1 MDIQDK
7 FIENDNLNLHFKQQ
21 QHQDLSFS
29 FFPFSPT
36 LFDND
41 DYGFFPHHHHDLL
54 VSHCWPVNNPST
66 ASTATE
72 SVAAH
77 QHQLDLL
84 AAVTNNKAEVSL
96 NDIKN
101 DDGFA
106 ISILDPSNK
115 VISDSKINNIT
126 TKNTST
132 KRSSRE
138 RSPGK
143 KDRHSKIVTAQG
155 PRDRRMRLSVDIARK
170 FFDLQE
176 MLGVDKASKTLEWLL
191 NKSKPAIKEI
201 MKISTIRKS
210 VNDGGSAKESNIST
224 ASEILSETERMAPA
238 HQNRTFPEKKPSK
251 HGNKEKQ
258 IRQQSCKAT
267 FQPLARELRV
277 NARARARE
285 RTIQKRMNQRLQ
297 ELKKCIQGKTQ
308 R

>member
-1 MDIQDK
+1 MDSQDK
-7 FIENDNLNLHFKQQ
+7 FTENDNLNLHSKQH

-36 LFDND
+36 LFEND

-66 ASTATE
+66 TSTATE
-72 SVAAH
+72 SLAH
-77 QHQLDLL
+77 QDQLDQLT
-84 AAVTNNKAEVSL
+84 AVTNNKAEVSL

-115 VISDSKINNIT
+115 VIPDSNKISNIT
-126 TKNTST
+126 TKINTST
-132 KRSSRE
+132 KRGARK

-143 KDRHSKIVTAQG
+143 KDRHSKIVTSQG
-155 PRDRRMRLSVDIARK
+155 PRDRRMRLSLDIARK
-170 FFDLQE
+170 FFDLQDI
-176 MLGVDKASKTLEWLL
+176 LGVDKASKTLEWLL

-201 MKISTIRKS
+201 MRISTIRKTM
-210 VNDGGSAKESNIST
+210 NDGGSAKESTVST
-224 ASEILSETERMAPA
+224 AWELLSETERMAPE
-238 HQNRTFPEKKPSK
+238 HQSRTFPEEKPSK
-251 HGNKEKQ
+251 HGHKEKK
-258 IRQQSCKAT
+258 IRQQSCKKK
-267 FQPLARELRV
+267 PLARELRE

-285 RTIQKRMNQRLQ
+285 RTIQKMNQRLQ
-297 ELKKCIQGKTQ
+297 ELKKCFQGKTL